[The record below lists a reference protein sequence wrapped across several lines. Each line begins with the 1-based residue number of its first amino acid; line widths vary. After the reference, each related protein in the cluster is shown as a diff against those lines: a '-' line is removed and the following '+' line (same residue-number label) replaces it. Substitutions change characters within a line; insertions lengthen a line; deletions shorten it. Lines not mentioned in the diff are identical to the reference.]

1 MAAATDGERAER
13 AGERAA
19 EGAAAEP
26 PSSAPPVVPEE
37 GWQAVQPLRIEG
49 GRGSFVTGDP
59 EGDRLRVAYFRR
71 AADGA
76 LVGRAW
82 FGPGA
87 VGPPGHVHGGATA
100 AVLDEAMGAAAWME
114 GWVVVAVHL
123 EVDFP
128 RMLPI
133 GTDAWMEARVESVDG
148 RKVTTRGRLH
158 DAAGEDFGTATG
170 LFVTL
175 DPERFRQLL
184 ARVAKAM
191 GVSLDELLDEMRRRG
206 FRGTR

>member
-1 MAAATDGERAER
+1 MAEATEAER
-13 AGERAA
+13 A
-19 EGAAAEP
+19 AAAGAEASTEP
-26 PSSAPPVVPEE
+26 AGAPPVVPEA

-49 GRGSFVTGDP
+49 GRGSFVSGDP
-59 EGDRLRVAYFRR
+59 EGDRVRVAYFRR

-82 FGPGA
+82 FGAGA

-123 EVDFP
+123 EVDFH

-133 GTDAWMEARVESVDG
+133 GTDAWMEARVERVEG
-148 RKVTTRGRLH
+148 RKVLTRGRLH
-158 DAAGEDFGTATG
+158 DADGGDYGSATG
-170 LFVTL
+170 VFVTL
-175 DPERFRQLL
+175 DPERFEELLGRVARAMGIGLEELL
-184 ARVAKAM
+184 A
-191 GVSLDELLDEMRRRG
+191 EMRRRG
-206 FRGTR
+206 FRGPR